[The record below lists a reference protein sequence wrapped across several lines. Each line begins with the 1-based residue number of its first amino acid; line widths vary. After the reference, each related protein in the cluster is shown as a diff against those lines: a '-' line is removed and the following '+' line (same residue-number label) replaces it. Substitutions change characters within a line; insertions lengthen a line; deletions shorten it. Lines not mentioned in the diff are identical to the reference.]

1 MMHMQNDPNAPITSA
16 ERAQRS
22 VFVGNIPYETTEEQL
37 REIFSA
43 AGPVVSFRL
52 VYDRE
57 TGKPKGYGFCE
68 YQDVETAQSA
78 MRNLNNYDFNGRP
91 LRVGVAAGEQNRD
104 EMKGLQQALGGPIM
118 ESPYG
123 DPVEPEKAPEAI
135 SKAVASLPPEQM
147 FELMKQMKL
156 CIQNNPT
163 EARNMLLQNPQ
174 LAYALLQAQIVM
186 KIVDPQ
192 VAMAML
198 HRDTKHI
205 PPASTS
211 SSVPSSIPLS
221 IPQVQPVSAPGP
233 MQGPPVPMNVGPGPR
248 MVGQNPMNPNMPV
261 PDMVGPRGPMMRP
274 NMGMPGGPGPNI
286 GMPGQLGPI
295 PQPGPNIGMPGGPGP
310 NMGGPGPNMGI
321 PGQPGPISQSG
332 PVQPQMGGP
341 GIRPEIRDPR
351 MMGEPRMMADPR
363 AMGPRPGMPMPATS
377 QTGAMPRLPTGLLGP
392 GGLAGG
398 LPNLSGGAQI
408 SAQDQEKAA
417 LIMQV
422 LQLTDQQIAMLP
434 PDQRASILIL
444 KEQISKSAA
453 Q

>member
-1 MMHMQNDPNAPITSA
+1 MAAPMQQNNQLMPPPLTAQ
-16 ERAQRS
+16 ERSNRS
-22 VFVGNIPYETTEEQL
+22 VFVGNIPYEATEEKL
-37 REIFSA
+37 KEIFA
-43 AGPVVSFRL
+43 QAGPVVSFRL

-68 YQDVETAQSA
+68 YQDIETAQSS

-104 EMKGLQQALGGPIM
+104 EMKGMQHAIGGPIM

-123 DPVEPEKAPEAI
+123 EPVEAEKAPEAI

-147 FELMKQMKL
+147 FELMKQMKM

-198 HRDTKHI
+198 HRDQTQI
-205 PPASTS
+205 PPASSAAASTAS
-211 SSVPSSIPLS
+211 AAQPGTMSTAAGVAGMMNQMGQLAGIRPQTS
-221 IPQVQPVSAPGP
+221 IPQSMAAAMSMSQP
-233 MQGPPVPMNVGPGPR
+233 MQ
-248 MVGQNPMNPNMPV
+248 
-261 PDMVGPRGPMMRP
+261 
-274 NMGMPGGPGPNI
+274 
-286 GMPGQLGPI
+286 PI
-295 PQPGPNIGMPGGPGP
+295 
-310 NMGGPGPNMGI
+310 MGGLGSRMGI
-321 PGQPGPISQSG
+321 PGLPGLPGMPGMPGIPGLQPTPDLGGPMRAM
-332 PVQPQMGGP
+332 MGGP
-341 GIRPEIRDPR
+341 MGNMPRPLRPEGPGADMRDPR
-351 MMGEPRMMADPR
+351 MMPQPPRGMMPQ
-363 AMGPRPGMPMPATS
+363 RPVAPSLAS
-377 QTGAMPRLPTGLLGP
+377 AGALSSLLGS
-392 GGLAGG
+392 GGLQ
-398 LPNLSGGAQI
+398 LPSNFGSGGQI

-434 PDQRASILIL
+434 SDQQQSIRIL
-444 KEQISKSAA
+444 KEQISKS
-453 Q
+453 